1 MHMHACTHTPLYTST
16 DTSKSF
22 LEQWKNGWTGWVKD
36 HKHGLSHSEAES
48 LLTLLRA
55 CAWAPPGD
63 GDVASIYKLAVND
76 LKESEVW
83 KNHIGMRQW
92 LSTMW
97 LNIPEVC
104 LIVHVF

>member
-1 MHMHACTHTPLYTST
+1 MSDYSEAELAA
-16 DTSKSF
+16 
-22 LEQWKNGWTGWVKD
+22 LEIAFTGVRVYLCDFHQEQSWTRWVKD

-48 LLTLLRA
+48 LLTLLHA

-83 KNHIGMRQW
+83 KA
-92 LSTMW
+92 T
-97 LNIPEVC
+97 
-104 LIVHVF
+104 